1 MIFSVRGLTPNTDNP
16 SDNSKVNI
24 MKIAQHLATFIPS
37 FAQAESEKR
46 AIAQDQ
52 LWEGEGYTKY
62 TFDDNSVLVQSG
74 VSQYGIDADDVSS
87 IKGYT
92 EWLGDD
98 LEFEQAEIDRLLSL
112 IEDESETET
121 GDDLAQFYGP
131 SAR

>member
-1 MIFSVRGLTPNTDNP
+1 
-16 SDNSKVNI
+16 

-46 AIAQDQ
+46 AIARDQ

-74 VSQYGIDADDVSS
+74 VSQYGMDADDVDS
-87 IKGYT
+87 IRGYA

-98 LEFEQAEIDRLLSL
+98 LKFEQAEIDRLLSL
-112 IEDESETET
+112 IEDDNHGLTRA
-121 GDDLAQFYGP
+121 DRAQFYGP
-131 SAR
+131 SVRI

>member
-1 MIFSVRGLTPNTDNP
+1 
-16 SDNSKVNI
+16 

-37 FAQAESEKR
+37 FVQSESEKR
-46 AIAQDQ
+46 AIARDQ
-52 LWEGEGYTKY
+52 LSEGEGYTKY

-74 VSQYGIDADDVSS
+74 VSQYGMDADDADS
-87 IKGYT
+87 IKGYA

-98 LEFEQAEIDRLLSL
+98 LKFEQAEIDRLLSL
-112 IEDESETET
+112 IEDEPETET